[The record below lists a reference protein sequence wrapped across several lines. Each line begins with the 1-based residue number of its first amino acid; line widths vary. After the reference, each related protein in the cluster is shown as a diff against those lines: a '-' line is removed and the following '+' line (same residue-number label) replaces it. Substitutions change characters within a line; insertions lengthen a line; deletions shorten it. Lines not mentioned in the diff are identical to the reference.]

1 MRFLSSF
8 FLIFTL
14 SAAEFQSYDA
24 KFVFETKF
32 GDFPLK
38 RYFVVKDDK
47 INTRIKMQIFWLQY
61 SLDSNFKIE
70 NQKIISIDTNVRDPF
85 RDPPKKFQAVFSEN
99 SINSEELGDFEFT
112 GSVLEQLSSDVQ
124 VRLNAKYGVKNYQ
137 LNIFDNTKAEII
149 SKNYRQLEN
158 EIVSTNFGEIEA
170 IVVIA
175 EAEDVGPIKYFIAP
189 SLDHMIIKSTATL
202 KNAEERVLII
212 SEQPKFLVE

>member
-47 INTRIKMQIFWLQY
+47 INTRVKMQIFWLQY

-99 SINSEELGDFEFT
+99 SINSEEVGDFEFT
-112 GSVLEQLSSDVQ
+112 GSVLEQL
-124 VRLNAKYGVKNYQ
+124 
-137 LNIFDNTKAEII
+137 
-149 SKNYRQLEN
+149 
-158 EIVSTNFGEIEA
+158 
-170 IVVIA
+170 
-175 EAEDVGPIKYFIAP
+175 
-189 SLDHMIIKSTATL
+189 
-202 KNAEERVLII
+202 
-212 SEQPKFLVE
+212 